1 MNKQIHYF
9 LGDNLYTGLSVAK
22 ECFMIPSN
30 VDIAV
35 ITATPSTDQTK
46 AEIKIESSLGQTLDV
61 ITQNIYLSLFI
72 FNTYMFI
79 YSSF

>member
-1 MNKQIHYF
+1 
-9 LGDNLYTGLSVAK
+9 
-22 ECFMIPSN
+22 MIPSN

-61 ITQNIYLSLFI
+61 ITQNYLIVFFIYI
-72 FNTYMFI
+72 HTYMFI
-79 YSSF
+79 YSSSLMINTLMQLMDVHGLY